1 MAHGSAYWLQGPRYW
16 PAVPGYGHH
25 LRASDADRDRAI
37 EVLKSGFADGRLTKD
52 EFAERQDK
60 ALVART
66 YRDLAALLADLPAG
80 PSAIFG
86 PAGVPGQSG
95 VPGDATGQRGVLRP
109 SGRVGGYDPGA
120 PAGLFSP
127 TGLLWPR
134 PAPVSGFR
142 AGRRLNPLAAASL
155 ISAFV
160 PFFGSVAAIVLG
172 HAALREIRETGE
184 AGSAMATAGIALG
197 YLIVVVFILAAMAAV
212 VASAHS
218 QGAVPGPPG

>member
-16 PAVPGYGHH
+16 PAAPGYGH

-37 EVLKSGFADGRLTKD
+37 EALKSGFAEGRLSKD
-52 EFAERQDK
+52 EFAERQEK
-60 ALVART
+60 ALMART

-80 PSAIFG
+80 PSAVFG
-86 PAGVPGQSG
+86 QPGVPGQAG
-95 VPGDATGQRGVLRP
+95 VPSGFPGQPGLFRPTGPV
-109 SGRVGGYDPGA
+109 GRYG
-120 PAGLFSP
+120 PAGLPGP
-127 TGLLWPR
+127 TGLLWPK

-142 AGRRLNPLAAASL
+142 AGQRINPLAAASL

-184 AGSAMATAGIALG
+184 AGSGMATAGIALG
-197 YLIVVVFILAAMAAV
+197 YLVVVVFIVTAMAAV
-212 VASAHS
+212 VLSAHS
-218 QGAVPGPPG
+218 PGAYPPGPPG